1 MFYTWLSYPKYFR
14 YSFFILWG
22 LGSFLNGFIFDNESN
37 MYLIYIFIVIL
48 LGIGFYNYS
57 VFIIILLTTLVVT
70 CRFCLIPDETPSITT
85 FLTYLVTYLLISF
98 ISRTL
103 MRYVQKVRKDYFE
116 LTTALANALDS
127 RDPYTRHHS
136 ENVSKYAVEI
146 AQEMELSAELC
157 DIIRIGGLLHDIGK
171 IGIPEHILTKKG
183 KLTEEEYNIIK
194 THPNIG
200 YKIIK
205 HITNFSENGVLDIV
219 LYHHERYDGSGYP
232 NGLKGKEIP
241 LLARIVAVADTFDA
255 MVSQRVYREKL
266 DLNSTLGEIVQ
277 NKGTQFD
284 PEIVDIFLRVV
295 ERTDKL
301 HN

>member
-1 MFYTWLSYPKYFR
+1 
-14 YSFFILWG
+14 
-22 LGSFLNGFIFDNESN
+22 
-37 MYLIYIFIVIL
+37 
-48 LGIGFYNYS
+48 
-57 VFIIILLTTLVVT
+57 
-70 CRFCLIPDETPSITT
+70 
-85 FLTYLVTYLLISF
+85 
-98 ISRTL
+98 